1 MEMSTY
7 VALSRMDAQSR
18 ALDVVAD
25 DIANANTPGFKASHA
40 LFSDWLDVQR
50 RTASPPGGRVVAFA
64 QDRATYR
71 DQQPGPIT
79 HTSNPFDLAISNGS
93 GFFTVSTPRGPRLTR
108 AGRFGPAADGTLSDL
123 EGNAVLD
130 TTGAPIK
137 IPANSAHVSVTADG
151 TVSTENGPVGKIG
164 IVQPADL
171 NRMQAEGGRLLRADT
186 PTQPVTAPA
195 IVQGAVEDSNVQ
207 PIVEIT
213 RMMTLLREFQF
224 TSQLVQGESD
234 RQQKAVDTLL
244 KQNG

>member
-1 MEMSTY
+1 MEMPTY

-25 DIANANTPGFKASHA
+25 NIANASTPGFKASHA
-40 LFSDWLDVQR
+40 VFSDWLEVQGR
-50 RTASPPGGRVVAFA
+50 IAAAPGGRTVAFT

-71 DQQPGPIT
+71 DAQQGPIT
-79 HTSNPFDLAISNGS
+79 HTANPFDLAISGE
-93 GFFTVSTPRGPRLTR
+93 GFFTVNAPQGPRLTR
-108 AGRFGPAADGTLSDL
+108 AGRFGPMPDGTLADS
-123 EGNAVLD
+123 EGNPVLD
-130 TTGAPIK
+130 TQGQPIRLP
-137 IPANSAHVSVTADG
+137 PASTDVTITADG
-151 TVSTENGPVGKIG
+151 TVSTQSGPVGKIG
-164 IVQPADL
+164 IVQPTDP

-186 PTQPVTAPA
+186 PTQPVAAPG
-195 IVQGAVEDSNVQ
+195 IIQGAVEDSNVQ

-224 TSQLVQGESD
+224 TSQFVQGESD

>member
-1 MEMSTY
+1 MEMPTY

-25 DIANANTPGFKASHA
+25 NIANASTPGFKASHA
-40 LFSDWLDVQR
+40 LFSDWLDVQG
-50 RTASPPGGRVVAFA
+50 RTAATPGGRVVAFT

-71 DQQPGPIT
+71 DPQQGSIT
-79 HTSNPFDLAISNGS
+79 RTGNPFDIAISGD
-93 GFFTVSTPRGPRLTR
+93 GFFTVNTPQGPRLTR
-108 AGRFGPAADGTLSDL
+108 AGRFAPMPDGTLADAD
-123 EGNAVLD
+123 GNPVLD
-130 TTGAPIK
+130 AQGQSIRLTPGDTGVTI
-137 IPANSAHVSVTADG
+137 TADG
-151 TVSTENGPVGKIG
+151 TVSTQNGPVGKIG
-164 IVQPADL
+164 VVQPTDL
-171 NRMQAEGGRLLRADT
+171 NEMQAEGGRRLRADT
-186 PTQPVTAPA
+186 PTQPVATPGLIQA
-195 IVQGAVEDSNVQ
+195 AVEDSNVQ